1 MNDTGEIL
9 EITRIG
15 ATGAAAIIT
24 LVGKAIKKLLAEME
38 LAKQMKLISG
48 QEYDK
53 AITFLRDVKGQ
64 QFLRSIPIKSEAY
77 PEGLTLEMLKEE
89 LNQRHISYHIL
100 PDINGKDGKVQI
112 MVYEGHKKEYQDFF
126 ENYMKSFLKGGIYEE
141 GVLKELSNNK
151 MVLFNLPFKGS
162 KEDLFKN
169 LTAMNVRFAP
179 LPDPI
184 PDDNLFPMAVVN
196 EDMKKINLLLEKTG
210 EQITSTLADYWEE
223 PSYLK
228 TGDEQVQED
237 VKKSVKEYARKNNE
251 KISIE
256 EWLAKTQ
263 NQEVI
268 QKMKNPDLALLSI
281 DKRSLLQNNS
291 IDDKHC
297 NIRFPLTKNER
308 EVQLI
313 LPKKEV
319 YDVGNQLTLVTF
331 LDKNAQYSVFRK
343 ENRSTEL
350 IKGNEI
356 AEYFKEAKVTLD
368 ALKKGDGA
376 IYYPKVPSGKV
387 QERKAA
393 KQPLPKQPLPKA
405 LPKSSPK
412 TPSKPLSKR

>member
-77 PEGLTLEMLKEE
+77 PDGLTLEMLKEE

-100 PDINGKDGKVQI
+100 PDINAKDGKVQI

-141 GVLKELSNNK
+141 GVLKDLSNNK

-210 EQITSTLADYWEE
+210 EQITSTLVDYWEE

-251 KISIE
+251 KLSIE

-368 ALKKGDGA
+368 ALKKGSGA

-393 KQPLPKQPLPKA
+393 KKPLPKKPLPKA

-412 TPSKPLSKR
+412 TPSKPLSK